1 MAELEFADSW
11 LWLVFIGVGLLLA
24 SLELIAGVETGFDL
38 VVIGSVFIIGGLV
51 TFPFHSWVPAVVV
64 TSVICVAYV
73 AVGRRYIHRWTATRA
88 EKTNIDAIVGRRG
101 IVLRDIAKYVDGLVK
116 IDNQQW
122 RARAEENI
130 KEGDEVVVA
139 GVSGATLIV
148 NKTEGGD

>member
-51 TFPFHSWVPAVVV
+51 TFPFHSWVSTVVI

-88 EKTNIDAIVGRRG
+88 EKTNIDAIIGRKG
-101 IVLRDIAKYVDGLVK
+101 IVLQSIVKYTDGRVK
-116 IDNQQW
+116 IGNQQW